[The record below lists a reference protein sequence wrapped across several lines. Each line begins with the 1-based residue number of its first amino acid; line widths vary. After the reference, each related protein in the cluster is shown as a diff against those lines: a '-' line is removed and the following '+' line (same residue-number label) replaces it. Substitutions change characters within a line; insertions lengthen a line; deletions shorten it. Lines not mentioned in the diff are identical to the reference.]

1 MGIFS
6 RFKDI
11 VSSNLS
17 AMLDKAEDPEKLIR
31 LMIQEMEETVV
42 EIKAGT
48 ASLMADRTRIGRE
61 KDAAASRM
69 DLWEDRARLAVEK
82 GREDLA
88 REALMEKHR
97 MQKAVDGL
105 DAEQAR
111 FDALIEQA
119 REDIGQLEAKLE
131 GARERQRSLIK
142 RHARAGER
150 KRARNDVGRA
160 ASADAM
166 MRFEHFERRV
176 ERMEA
181 EAELAGPNVGSSG
194 SRSLEDEFALLEG
207 ADTIEAELEALKKG
221 SKPRT
226 EAATKPAD
234 KK

>member
-1 MGIFS
+1 MGIFT

-31 LMIQEMEETVV
+31 LMIQEMEETLV

-48 ASLMADRTRIGRE
+48 ASLMAERTRISRE
-61 KDAAASRM
+61 KDAAASRV
-69 DLWEDRARLAVEK
+69 DLWEDRARLAVDK

-88 REALMEKHR
+88 REALMEKHSV
-97 MQKAVDGL
+97 QKSMAGL

-131 GARERQRSLIK
+131 SARERQRSLIK
-142 RHARAGER
+142 RHVRAGER
-150 KRARNDVGRA
+150 KRARSDIGRA

-181 EAELAGPNVGSSG
+181 EAELTGPNVGAAAG

-221 SKPRT
+221 GKSKPN
-226 EAATKPAD
+226 TKND
-234 KK
+234 